1 MKTFAEALNG
11 HIEAMR
17 SLDPTRAPLWGIMSA
32 QHMVEHIAETMRLT
46 RTACVDVKPGARLR
60 HTLQYAFFRAYLR
73 TDLRL
78 PRGVA
83 HPLYGHRL
91 LPLVSPDIDSAI
103 GTIGSEMAELEHF
116 FERHQS
122 VRPVHPIFGP
132 MDHQAWILFHRKHTT
147 HHLAQFGLKPRERHR

>member
-46 RTACVDVKPGARLR
+46 RTACVDIKPGARLR
-60 HTLQYAFFRAYLR
+60 HTLQYAFFRTYLR

-116 FERHQS
+116 FERINQCVQCIRFSDQWIIRRGFYFTASIRHIILRSS
-122 VRPVHPIFGP
+122 V
-132 MDHQAWILFHRKHTT
+132 
-147 HHLAQFGLKPRERHR
+147 